1 MTIAKYAGLLF
12 DKKPSL
18 YFKLARLI
26 EANDQQIEEFIKQI
40 GVNKNDPKI
49 QKIKELKQKKV
60 LLPKDESLI
69 KLLWWQAKQESLQDK
84 LGRFKVEMGKSQ
96 ESILRKVVE
105 ALNKKVLEALQD
117 YNKYPRD

>member
-12 DKKPSL
+12 DKKPKL